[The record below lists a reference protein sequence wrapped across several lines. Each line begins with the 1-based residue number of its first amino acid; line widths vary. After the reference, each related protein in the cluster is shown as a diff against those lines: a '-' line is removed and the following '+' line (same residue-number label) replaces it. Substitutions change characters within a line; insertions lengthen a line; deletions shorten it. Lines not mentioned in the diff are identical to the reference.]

1 MWGMRHGSVSGYT
14 NNRCRCD
21 ACRAAMR
28 DYQKRRALERR
39 LRRTTEEHGD
49 ALAALAAL
57 DRARARGAA
66 EEASPPRP
74 RAAAA
79 ATPARLAR
87 TPVPPP
93 PLPPPPPALAPTAP
107 HAPSIPMPLTIG
119 ATGRWHC
126 GHEMT
131 IGVRE
136 ATIAR
141 ARGLS
146 RVPCPICGAPGLV
159 AQLQGDT
166 AVPIAP

>member
-1 MWGMRHGSVSGYT
+1 MG
-14 NNRCRCD
+14 
-21 ACRAAMR
+21 
-28 DYQKRRALERR
+28 DYQRHRALERR
-39 LRRTTEEHGD
+39 LRRTVEEHGA
-49 ALAALAAL
+49 ALTALAAL
-57 DRARARGAA
+57 DRKQARRATV

-74 RAAAA
+74 RAVATP
-79 ATPARLAR
+79 TPARLAR